1 MVRSTILTTV
11 ALGAQLVQ
19 GQYIDEQVFP
29 SPNATGAGDWHA
41 AFLRATTAVA
51 ELNITEKAFLVTGV
65 TGPCVGNIAAIPR
78 IGFNGLCLQDGPL
91 AIRQV
96 SYASVFPAGVSVAA
110 TWDRDLLYQRG
121 AQMAAEFREKGAH
134 VALGPV
140 AGPLGRSA
148 LGGRNWEGF
157 SPDPYLT
164 GISFAETIK
173 GMQSQNV
180 QACGKHYIGYE
191 QETQRNPSTYSNG
204 TTEQEAV
211 SSNIDDRTLHELY
224 LWPFY
229 EGVKAGMASVMCSYN
244 RINETY
250 ACQNSKTLNGLL
262 KEELGF
268 QGYVVS
274 DWGGTHSG
282 LDSALSGLDMD
293 MPGAISWGSDS
304 ATNSYFGNNLTA
316 MINNGSLS
324 ESRLDDMVKRIL
336 TPYYYLNQDSED
348 YPTID
353 LDTAQLSY
361 GLFGDD
367 LPSFS
372 YSFNMGNLS
381 DINRDVRD
389 NHRDLI
395 REIGGASA
403 VLLKNVDNTLP
414 LSKSIKRIS
423 VFGNDAADLSGGPY
437 DPSNTNGVLAV
448 GGGSGAGRFTNLIA
462 PLEAI
467 KYRNPQALVQYV
479 TDNTL
484 LTQDASS
491 TLDTVYPT
499 ADVCLVFLKSY
510 ATEGYD
516 RTTLIADDNST
527 ALVEAVTSYGGCPST
542 VVILHSVGAN
552 LLPWA
557 DNANITGI
565 IAAHLPGEQ
574 AGNSIVDVLFGDVGP
589 SGKLPYTIAYN
600 ESDYNAPIVNF
611 TDIDNSDANIWQSNF
626 TEGLMIDYRH
636 FDYNN
641 ITPRY
646 EFGYGLSYTNFSI
659 SNLLISTNVTSGAV
673 SATPCSLNG
682 TVAPPGGNPD
692 LYTVLASVQVT
703 IQNTGKV
710 AGRAVPQVYL
720 SFPSFQTNV
729 SDDGL
734 PTPVKVLRGFDRTD
748 DLKAGQRVTLTFNL
762 RRMDVSSWDVVQQ
775 EWVIP
780 SGDFSVLA
788 GWSSRDLP
796 LSGSLTLL

>member
-1 MVRSTILTTV
+1 
-11 ALGAQLVQ
+11 
-19 GQYIDEQVFP
+19 
-29 SPNATGAGDWHA
+29 
-41 AFLRATTAVA
+41 
-51 ELNITEKAFLVTGV
+51 
-65 TGPCVGNIAAIPR
+65 
-78 IGFNGLCLQDGPL
+78 
-91 AIRQV
+91 
-96 SYASVFPAGVSVAA
+96 
-110 TWDRDLLYQRG
+110 
-121 AQMAAEFREKGAH
+121 MAAEFREKGAH

-180 QACGKHYIGYE
+180 QACGKHYID
-191 QETQRNPSTYSNG
+191 SNG

-353 LDTAQLSY
+353 LDT
-361 GLFGDD
+361 
-367 LPSFS
+367 
-372 YSFNMGNLS
+372 GNLS

-423 VFGNDAADLSGGPY
+423 VFGNDAADVSGGPY

-527 ALVEAVTSYGGCPST
+527 SLVEAVTSYGGCPST

-574 AGNSIVDVLFGDVGP
+574 AGNSIVDVLFGDVSP

-611 TDIDNSDANIWQSNF
+611 TDIDNSD
-626 TEGLMIDYRH
+626 GLMIDYRH

-659 SNLLISTNVTSGAV
+659 SNLLISTNVSSGAV

-780 SGDFSVLA
+780 SGDFGVLA

>member
-1 MVRSTILTTV
+1 MKVI
-11 ALGAQLVQ
+11 
-19 GQYIDEQVFP
+19 
-29 SPNATGAGDWHA
+29 
-41 AFLRATTAVA
+41 
-51 ELNITEKAFLVTGV
+51 
-65 TGPCVGNIAAIPR
+65 
-78 IGFNGLCLQDGPL
+78 
-91 AIRQV
+91 
-96 SYASVFPAGVSVAA
+96 
-110 TWDRDLLYQRG
+110 
-121 AQMAAEFREKGAH
+121 
-134 VALGPV
+134 
-140 AGPLGRSA
+140 
-148 LGGRNWEGF
+148 
-157 SPDPYLT
+157 
-164 GISFAETIK
+164 
-173 GMQSQNV
+173 
-180 QACGKHYIGYE
+180 ACGKHYIGYE
-191 QETQRNPSTYSNG
+191 QETQRNPSTYPNG

-229 EGVKAGMASVMCSYN
+229 EGVKAGMASIMCSYN

-293 MPGAISWGSDS
+293 MPGAIDWVDS
-304 ATNSYFGNNLTA
+304 ATNSYFGNNLTT

-336 TPYYYLNQDSED
+336 TPYYFLNQDSED

-361 GLFGDD
+361 GLFGND

-381 DINRDVRD
+381 DINRDVRG

-403 VLLKNVDNTLP
+403 VLLKNTDNTLP

-448 GGGSGAGRFTNLIA
+448 GGGSGTGRFTNLVA

-467 KYRNPQALVQYV
+467 KHRNPQALVQYV

-491 TLDTVYPT
+491 TLDTVYPA

-565 IAAHLPGEQ
+565 IAGHLPGEQ
-574 AGNSIVDVLFGDVGP
+574 AGNSIVDVLFGDVNP

-611 TDIDNSDANIWQSNF
+611 TDVDNNDPNIWQSNF

-659 SNLLISTNVTSGAV
+659 SSLLVSTNVSSGTA
-673 SATPCSLNG
+673 SATPRPLNG
-682 TVAPPGGNPD
+682 TVAPPGGNSD

-703 IQNTGKV
+703 VQNTGKV
-710 AGRAVPQVYL
+710 AGRAVPQIYL
-720 SFPSFQTNV
+720 SFPSSQTNI

-748 DLKAGQRVTLTFNL
+748 ALKAGQSVTLTFNL
-762 RRMDVSSWDVVQQ
+762 RRMDVSSWDVVRQ

-780 SGDFSVLA
+780 SGTFTVLA

-796 LSGSLTLL
+796 LSGSLELL

>member
-1 MVRSTILTTV
+1 MVRSTILATTV

-19 GQYIDEQVFP
+19 GQYIDDQVYP

-41 AFLRATTAVA
+41 AFLRATAAVA

-65 TGPCVGNIAAIPR
+65 TGPCAS
-78 IGFNGLCLQDGPL
+78 FNGLCLQDGPL
-91 AIRQV
+91 AIRQA

-121 AQMAAEFREKGAH
+121 VEMAAEFKGKGAH

-173 GMQSQNV
+173 GMQSQKV
-180 QACGKHYIGYE
+180 QACGKHYIGNE
-191 QETQRNPSTYSNG
+191 QETKRNPSTYPNG

-229 EGVKAGMASVMCSYN
+229 EGVKAGMASIMCSYN

-250 ACQNSKTLNGLL
+250 ACQNSKTLNGIL

-268 QGYVVS
+268 QGYVMS

-293 MPGAISWGSDS
+293 MPGAIDWVDS
-304 ATNSYFGNNLTA
+304 ATNSYFGNNLTT

-324 ESRLDDMVKRIL
+324 EWRLDDMVKRIL

-353 LDTAQLSY
+353 LDAAQLSY

-367 LPSFS
+367 LPNFS
-372 YSFNMGNLS
+372 YSFNLGNLT
-381 DINRDVRD
+381 DINRDVRG

-403 VLLKNVDNTLP
+403 VLLKNTDNTLP
-414 LSKSIKRIS
+414 LSKNIKRIS

-448 GGGSGAGRFTNLIA
+448 GGGSGTGRFTNLVS

-484 LTQDASS
+484 LTQDTSR
-491 TLDTVYPT
+491 TLDTLYPP

-516 RTTLIADDNST
+516 RTTLIADGNST

-557 DNANITGI
+557 HNANITGI

-574 AGNSIVDVLFGDVGP
+574 AGNSIVDVLFGDVNP

-600 ESDYNAPIVNF
+600 ESDYNAPTVNF
-611 TDIDNSDANIWQSNF
+611 TDVDNSDANIWQSNF

-641 ITPRY
+641 ITPQY

-659 SNLLISTNVTSGAV
+659 SNLLV
-673 SATPCSLNG
+673 SAKVSSGKVSAAPRPLDG
-682 TVAPPGGNPD
+682 AIAPPGGNSD

-720 SFPSFQTNV
+720 SFPSAQTNI
-729 SDDGL
+729 SDNGL

-748 DLKAGQRVTLTFNL
+748 ILKPGHSVKLRFDL
-762 RRMDVSSWDVVQQ
+762 RRMDVSSWDVVRQ

-780 SGDFSVLA
+780 SGTFGVLA
-788 GWSSRDLP
+788 GWSSRHLP
-796 LSGSLTLL
+796 LSGSLKVL

>member
-1 MVRSTILTTV
+1 M
-11 ALGAQLVQ
+11 
-19 GQYIDEQVFP
+19 
-29 SPNATGAGDWHA
+29 
-41 AFLRATTAVA
+41 
-51 ELNITEKAFLVTGV
+51 
-65 TGPCVGNIAAIPR
+65 
-78 IGFNGLCLQDGPL
+78 
-91 AIRQV
+91 
-96 SYASVFPAGVSVAA
+96 
-110 TWDRDLLYQRG
+110 RG
-121 AQMAAEFREKGAH
+121 
-134 VALGPV
+134 
-140 AGPLGRSA
+140 
-148 LGGRNWEGF
+148 
-157 SPDPYLT
+157 
-164 GISFAETIK
+164 I
-173 GMQSQNV
+173 
-180 QACGKHYIGYE
+180 ACGKHYIGYE
-191 QETQRNPSTYSNG
+191 QETQRNPSTYPNG

-229 EGVKAGMASVMCSYN
+229 EGVKAGMASIMCSYN

-293 MPGAISWGSDS
+293 MPGPINWGSDS
-304 ATNSYFGNNLTA
+304 STNSYFGNNLTA

-336 TPYYYLNQDSED
+336 TPYYYLNQDSD

-361 GLFGDD
+361 GLFGDN

-372 YSFNMGNLS
+372 YSFNTGNLT
-381 DINRDVRD
+381 DINRDVRG

-403 VLLKNVDNTLP
+403 VLLKNTDNTLP
-414 LSKSIKRIS
+414 LSKNIRRIS

-437 DPSNTNGVLAV
+437 DPSNTDGVLAV
-448 GGGSGAGRFTNLIA
+448 GGGSGAGRFTNLVA

-467 KYRNPQALVQYV
+467 KNRNPQALVQYV
-479 TDNTL
+479 TDNSL
-484 LTQDASS
+484 ITQDASS
-491 TLDTVYPT
+491 TLDTVYPV

-527 ALVEAVTSYGGCPST
+527 AIVEAVTSYGGCPNT

-574 AGNSIVDVLFGDVGP
+574 AGNSIVDVLFGDVNP
-589 SGKLPYTIAYN
+589 SGKLPYTIAYS

-611 TDIDNSDANIWQSNF
+611 TDVDNSDANIWQSNF

-659 SNLLISTNVTSGAV
+659 SNLLVSSNVSSGTV
-673 SATPCSLNG
+673 SATPRPLNG
-682 TVAPPGGNPD
+682 AVAPPGGNSD
-692 LYTVLASVQVT
+692 LYTVLASVKVT
-703 IQNTGKV
+703 VQNTGKV

-720 SFPSFQTNV
+720 SFPSAETNI

-748 DLKAGQRVTLTFNL
+748 ILKAGQSVTLSFDL
-762 RRMDVSSWDVVQQ
+762 RRMDVSSWDVVRQ

-780 SGDFSVLA
+780 SGTFSVLA

-796 LSGSLTLL
+796 LSGSLVL